1 MALEL
6 SVRPVIALLLGTLLI
21 GGCDRESAP
30 QPQATA
36 KSEAPARK
44 GGELTGTL
52 DISQRGKAAPAD
64 GFVDP
69 SGKPVTLAA
78 FKGRPVLVNLW
89 ATWCGPCVAE
99 MPTLESIAVR
109 AGDKLKVLTVSQDR
123 AGVDI
128 AKPFEKG
135 GFTKLERYRD
145 PESKLGFAFA
155 TGMLPTTV
163 LFDAEGKEVWR
174 VIGAMDWNG
183 PRANTLLAEFIG

>member
-1 MALEL
+1 M
-6 SVRPVIALLLGTLLI
+6 RPLISILLGALLI
-21 GGCDRESAP
+21 AGCDRQSAP
-30 QPQATA
+30 QPQATTQA
-36 KSEAPARK
+36 SAPKGPEA
-44 GGELTGTL
+44 TGTL

-64 GFVDP
+64 GFLDP
-69 SGKPVTLAA
+69 AGKPVTLAA

-99 MPTLESIAVR
+99 MPTLDRIAER
-109 AGDKLKVLTVSQDR
+109 SGDKLKVLTVSQDR

-128 AKPFEKG
+128 GKTFDKG
-135 GFTKLERYRD
+135 GFKRLERYRD

-163 LFDAEGKEVWR
+163 LYDADGKEVWR

>member
-1 MALEL
+1 M
-6 SVRPVIALLLGTLLI
+6 RPVIALLLGTLLI

-36 KSEAPARK
+36 KAEAPAPK
-44 GGELTGTL
+44 GPELTGTL
-52 DISQRGKAAPAD
+52 DISQRGKPAPAE
-64 GFVDP
+64 GFLDP
-69 SGKPVTLAA
+69 AGKPVTLGA
-78 FKGRPVLVNLW
+78 FKGKPLLVNLW

-99 MPTLESIAVR
+99 MPTLENIAVR

-123 AGVDI
+123 EGVDI

-163 LFDAEGKEVWR
+163 LYDAEGKEVWR
-174 VIGAMDWNG
+174 VVGAMDWNG